1 MANRTMVTAVSA
13 VAAEELVLPLAGYD
27 AGAGSDEEDHDGA
40 DCRHDDLIQVAGA
53 HGYDLKTF

>member
-13 VAAEELVLPLAGYD
+13 VAAEELVLPLAGYH
-27 AGAGSDEEDHDGA
+27 AGAGSDEDHDGA
-40 DCRHDDLIQVAGA
+40 DCGHDDLIQVAGA